1 MRGADGARA
10 DLGLGLGFGAADREA
25 ELAAV
30 FRAAAFR
37 AGDDGLARPDSPKR
51 CTLPITAFRVT
62 PPSCFAI

>member
-10 DLGLGLGFGAADREA
+10 GFGLGLGAAAREA

-51 CTLPITAFRVT
+51 
-62 PPSCFAI
+62 